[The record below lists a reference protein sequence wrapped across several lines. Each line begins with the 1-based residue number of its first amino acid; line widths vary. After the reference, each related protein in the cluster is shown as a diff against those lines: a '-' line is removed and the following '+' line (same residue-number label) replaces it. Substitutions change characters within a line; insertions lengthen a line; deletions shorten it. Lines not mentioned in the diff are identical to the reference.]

1 MNPINRCDRNLLTIK
16 RTIDNNYDK
25 LKTIGVFYLEKNAVL
40 SEIAKYPPEEIARI
54 ADECREMGVRW
65 RMFAK
70 TLGKFESA
78 VLDGV
83 EIADLSASEE
93 KIPGADGLISV
104 YPVLDGVQ
112 ISFAVDGTFH
122 VLGKMN
128 RNGKY
133 EIDGVHV
140 TPETRFT
147 VVNELLPFWEDRYS
161 VALRSA
167 DGENRWYA
175 ISVEDPKTGKKGSAC
190 VKLYV
195 RCGNRLWMDDL
206 AKYVDCSEL
215 LRWINP

>member
-1 MNPINRCDRNLLTIK
+1 MDRCDRSMMVIK
-16 RTIDNNYDK
+16 RTIENNYDK
-25 LKTIGVFYLEKNAVL
+25 FKTIGVFYLEKNAVL
-40 SEIAKYPPEEIARI
+40 AEIAAKPAEEIARI

-70 TLGKFESA
+70 TLGAFEKK

-83 EIADLSASEE
+83 ESIDLSQAEE
-93 KIPGADGLISV
+93 KIPGADGLVTV
-104 YPVLDGVQ
+104 YPQTDGVQ
-112 ISFAVDGTFH
+112 VSFAVEGDFH
-122 VLGKMN
+122 ILGKMN

-133 EIDGVHV
+133 ELDHIRV

-161 VALRSA
+161 IALRA
-167 DGENRWYA
+167 GTDWYA
-175 ISVEDPKTGKKGSAC
+175 ISVEDPKTGKKGTAC

-195 RCGNRLWMDDL
+195 RHSDKLWIDDL
-206 AKYVDCSEL
+206 AKYLDCTEL